1 MTAGDGL
8 AIFLNQ
14 GLDYEEDI
22 DVPLKNS
29 SDYSIQNRPNVN
41 SGIFKLENGPPFRTD
56 AN

>member
-29 SDYSIQNRPNVN
+29 SDYSIQNRVNVN